1 MISFKKYFQI
11 YFFVIFCSIFLNIS
25 SIADDDTE
33 EKNLLDQTKEVVEE
47 LGKKEKANTSLD
59 LEKDEFDEDVP
70 LVNPFVAGD
79 TEGTKLKTFQSDSGE
94 DLSIANLK
102 LVGVATGSYRSF
114 ATFADETG
122 EMFTLEVSEQ
132 LSGGLMLV
140 GVMLNEAIFKHE
152 DKLIVINFKNEI
164 FERAIE

>member
-94 DLSIANLK
+94 DLSIA
-102 LVGVATGSYRSF
+102 
-114 ATFADETG
+114 
-122 EMFTLEVSEQ
+122 
-132 LSGGLMLV
+132 V

>member
-33 EKNLLDQTKEVVEE
+33 KKNLLDQTKEAVEE

-70 LVNPFVAGD
+70 L
-79 TEGTKLKTFQSDSGE
+79 
-94 DLSIANLK
+94 
-102 LVGVATGSYRSF
+102 
-114 ATFADETG
+114 
-122 EMFTLEVSEQ
+122 
-132 LSGGLMLV
+132 
-140 GVMLNEAIFKHE
+140 LNGALLNIICRV
-152 DKLIVINFKNEI
+152 DKLFQYHSHSLVVGIVQDV
-164 FERAIE
+164 RSIENQESLIYHL